1 MPENCKILNR
11 FMIFLCLVY
20 LISCKSD
27 PLKIIYQ
34 PHEIQ
39 ITEVTYAKVKRSN
52 PLAINAKELGI
63 NSDAI
68 NNLLN
73 TKLGDISLTAK
84 IYTPPVQA
92 GPTKAVIIF
101 HGGAFIPGM
110 GSKGDFNIHATCMH
124 FAQRGI
130 AAIAAEYRLMNIL
143 TPSFYKA
150 GFVAT
155 QDGKAVVRYIANHS
169 GEYNINPEDLYLMG
183 YSAGAVTA
191 LHSAFLDQH
200 EDINGRSDKL
210 NAIYGHLDG
219 VGEQVQIPYVIKGVI
234 NIAGGIFDTSI
245 LDNDIRILSFHGDQD
260 DIISLDCDLP
270 FKENS
275 KLYNKLMNK
284 GKSIL
289 NSFDYAEKLLEEAK
303 FFKVCGS
310 RAIDRY
316 IATNAGKHQSKLKVL
331 KGAGHIFV
339 FSQNGIFTKEG
350 SEAMVDIILFVN
362 DL

>member
-1 MPENCKILNR
+1 MPKNYVSFHVFL
-11 FMIFLCLVY
+11 IFLSFSLM
-20 LISCKSD
+20 LSCKHD
-27 PLKIIYQ
+27 PHKIIYQ
-34 PHEIQ
+34 PQEIG

-52 PLAINAKELGI
+52 PLSINAAELGI
-63 NSDAI
+63 NTDAI
-68 NNLLN
+68 SNLLN

-84 IYTPPVQA
+84 IYAPPAQSK
-92 GPTKAVIIF
+92 PSQAVIIF
-101 HGGAFIPGM
+101 HGGAFIPGF
-110 GSKGDFNIHATCMH
+110 GSKGDFNIQTTCMH

-130 AAIAAEYRLMNIL
+130 VAIAAEYRLMNVL

-150 GFVAT
+150 GYVAT
-155 QDGKAVVRYIANHS
+155 QDGKAIIRYISNHS
-169 GEYNINPEDLYLMG
+169 DEYNINPSEIYLMG

-191 LHSAFLDQH
+191 LHSAFLDQK

-210 NAIYGHLDG
+210 SDMYGHLDG
-219 VGEQVQIPYVIKGVI
+219 IGEQMQIPYVIKGVI

-260 DIISLDCDLP
+260 DIIPLDCDLP

-284 GKSIL
+284 GKSIF
-289 NSFDYAEKLLEEAK
+289 NSFDYMKKLLEEAK

-310 RAIDRY
+310 REIDRFIRSNVGQY
-316 IATNAGKHQSKLKVL
+316 QSKLKVL
-331 KGAGHIFV
+331 KGAGHSFV
-339 FSQNGIFTKEG
+339 FSQNGIFTREG
-350 SEAMVDIILFVN
+350 SEAMDDIILFVN